1 MPRIVRIL
9 SIDGGGIR
17 GLIPAMVMAE
27 IEKRTGRHTT
37 ELFDII
43 AGTSTG
49 GVLALGIVKPDADGN
64 PAFSAAD
71 GIKLYE
77 EEGGA
82 IFDLPM
88 FQRIRSGGSLS
99 DAKYPSDGVESVL
112 KKHFGDIELKQALR
126 DVIITSYEI
135 ERNIPWFFRSARAKT
150 DPAYNFPMWQV
161 ARSTSAAPTF
171 FEPSKLDVEGLEDY
185 YALVDGAVFANNPT
199 MCAYVDA
206 KTRYQDSEGVLIVS
220 LGTGELM
227 KRAHYD
233 EAKDWGLIGWVR
245 PIINILMHGV
255 SQTVDYQMK
264 QLLPDI
270 EGGMRQYYRFQTKL
284 TEDTSEMDDTRPE
297 TMRSLKLLAEELIHE
312 RSADIDRLC
321 GDLLRLIEAEN
332 RTV

>member
-27 IEKRTGRHTT
+27 IEKRTGKHTT
-37 ELFDII
+37 ELFDMV

-49 GVLALGIVKPDADGN
+49 GVLTLGIVKPDADGN
-64 PAFSAAD
+64 PAFSAED
-71 GIKLYE
+71 GVKLYE
-77 EEGGA
+77 EEGST
-82 IFDLPM
+82 IFDLPL
-88 FQRIRSGGSLS
+88 FQRIRSAGSLS
-99 DAKYPSDGVESVL
+99 DAKYPSDGVETVL
-112 KKHFGDIELKQALR
+112 KKYFGDVHLKDALR

-135 ERNIPWFFRSARAKT
+135 ERNIPWFFKSSNAKEKAT
-150 DPAYNFPMWQV
+150 HDFPMWKV

-171 FEPSKLDVEGLEDY
+171 FEPFRLDVETLENY
-185 YALVDGAVFANNPT
+185 YALIDGAVFANNPT
-199 MCAYVDA
+199 MCAYVEA
-206 KTRYQDSEGVLIVS
+206 KTRFLDAEGFLIVS

-233 EAKDWGLIGWVR
+233 QAKDWGMIGWVR

-255 SQTVDYQMK
+255 NETVDYQMK

-297 TMRSLKLLAEELIHE
+297 TLRSLKLLAEELIHE

-321 GDLLRLIEAEN
+321 GDLLRLS
-332 RTV
+332 TT